1 MWGFR
6 CGFRIKCGM
15 THEVEVVRSI
25 AVYVFGMGGRAVVRV
40 CVIGSGMNRWEGLRL
55 RRIERKPRNSDNF
68 EQECP
73 PGEAWGLNMGGSS
86 GGIEL
91 IEPLILG
98 VEGED

>member
-1 MWGFR
+1 MPQSLR
-6 CGFRIKCGM
+6 SLVM
-15 THEVEVVRSI
+15 TEVPNI
-25 AVYVFGMGGRAVVRV
+25 GVYVLGMGGRAVVRV
-40 CVIGSGMNRWEGLRL
+40 CVIGSGMNRCDWLRL
-55 RRIERKPRNSDNF
+55 RRIGRTPRNSDNF